1 MKSLEEEVVKKL
13 TEKGLVL
20 TTAESCTGGLIAAM
34 VVNVS
39 GASKCFNEGYIT
51 YANETKIRLLGV
63 SGKSIETYGVVSA
76 EVVKEM
82 AEGVLKRTEADISA
96 AVSGIAGPDGGTP
109 LKPVG
114 TVYAAVSIRR
124 DEGLS
129 YETEIR
135 KFNFN
140 GSRTEIR
147 ENTVREVLKML
158 ISAI

>member
-20 TTAESCTGGLIAAM
+20 TTAESCTGGLIAAAI
-34 VVNVS
+34 VNVS

-51 YANETKIRLLGV
+51 YANEAKIRLLGV
-63 SGKSIETYGVVSA
+63 SGKSIETYGVVST